1 MFDRKL
7 LQKTIVVLL
16 LAAAAVVFSSCKK
29 ETPADNNKEDVKTP
43 PVANNDLTP
52 PPTVLPKP
60 IEGGTPAEDNKEDV
74 KTPPVAA
81 NEGQIALPVILPEPI
96 EGGTPIP
103 IPKGDDMEEDTG
115 DDRPTFYVPK
125 GTTNVALK
133 KTVTCPDEDI
143 PPEELERI
151 VDGDMSGTDGTWVEL
166 GLYEQQI
173 TIDLGAQH
181 EISAILLWHYFKETR
196 VYYDVVVQTSVDAD
210 FINAKTLFNND
221 FDDTHGLGAG
231 KDKNYVEKPKGK
243 LINAKG
249 IKGRYVRLFSN
260 VNSISDLNHYVEV
273 AVFGKPVE

>member
-7 LQKTIVVLL
+7 LRKIIVVLL
-16 LAAAAVVFSSCKK
+16 LAAAAIVFSSCKK
-29 ETPADNNKEDVKTP
+29 DTPDDNEKKDDP
-43 PVANNDLTP
+43 S
-52 PPTVLPKP
+52 PTV
-60 IEGGTPAEDNKEDV
+60 
-74 KTPPVAA
+74 
-81 NEGQIALPVILPEPI
+81 LPEPI
-96 EGGTPIP
+96 EDGTPPEDNDKKEEVGIKTDAAAGMIPLPVVLPEPIEVGTPIP
-103 IPKGDDMEEDTG
+103 IPKGENMEEDTG

-143 PPEELERI
+143 TPEELERI

-173 TIDLGAQH
+173 TIDLGAPH

-196 VYYDVVVQTSVDAD
+196 VYYDVVVQTADDAD
-210 FINAKTLFNND
+210 FITNAKTHFNND
-221 FDDTHGLGAG
+221 FDDTHGIGAG

-249 IKGRYVRLFSN
+249 IKGRYVRLYSAEN
-260 VNSISDLNHYVEV
+260 SVNQLNHYVEV
-273 AVFGKPVE
+273 AVFGKRVE